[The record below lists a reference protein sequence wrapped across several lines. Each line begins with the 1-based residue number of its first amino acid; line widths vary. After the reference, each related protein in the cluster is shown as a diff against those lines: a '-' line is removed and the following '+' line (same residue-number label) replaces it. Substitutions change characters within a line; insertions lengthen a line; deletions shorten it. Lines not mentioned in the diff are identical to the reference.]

1 MLTRF
6 SILLISIVFLVIVP
20 VIAADSVGQ
29 PQLPHAFFGTIEA
42 GGSPVNAG
50 LAVEAVGIGVRS
62 GIEENPV
69 TTSTGSYGAA
79 GATGEKLLVQG
90 TVDTGTLI
98 DFYVG
103 GLHAEVYDVA
113 AGGPWSENFTYEPG
127 GYTELNLRIA
137 SQPAVGQTREP
148 TPVQTYSVSS
158 EVTASSTVASFGGSS
173 LPQLPESQGQQP
185 ASEGTL
191 QAPAENGQSGATG
204 QGGDPSAGS
213 PGSGSQSTGN
223 GTENPLGSGN
233 MTLLI
238 GAGIVLL
245 IVIAGG
251 AYYYTNQKK
260 SESLKTEEP
269 EQKKE

>member
-6 SILLISIVFLVIVP
+6 SILLISIIFLVIVP

-50 LAVEAVGIGVRS
+50 LEVEAVGIGVRS
-62 GIEENPV
+62 GIAENPV
-69 TTSTGSYGAA
+69 TTSTGSYGDAT
-79 GATGEKLLVQG
+79 ATGQKLLVQG
-90 TVDTGTLI
+90 TIDTGTLL

-103 GLHAEVYDVA
+103 GIHAEVYDVA
-113 AGGPWSENFTYEPG
+113 AGGPWRENFTYEPG

-158 EVTASSTVASFGGSS
+158 GVTASSTVASGGSL
-173 LPQLPESQGQQP
+173 LPQLPGSQGQQP

-191 QAPAENGQSGATG
+191 QAPAENGQSGAAG
-204 QGGDPSAGS
+204 QGGNPSAGS

-223 GTENPLGSGN
+223 GTENPLGSGS